1 MHFSRQL
8 FKKASVNLSYAPRA
22 LRYKVNVT
30 ILKDMCVSNLS
41 CLEGKIKASYWHLS
55 FGERRV
61 SGWVSGWMIL
71 LFPIESLEHIG
82 GGGWGLLKM
91 VTASC
96 PVATF
101 TFTSARDSLPV
112 TVSRACGR
120 EKLGEKHSF
129 PSIAKREPTACLC
142 GPAVFVL
149 SGWRSALLLLGCGVS
164 DGHSE

>member
-8 FKKASVNLSYAPRA
+8 FKKTSVNLSYAPRA

-61 SGWVSGWMIL
+61 SGWMIL
-71 LFPIESLEHIG
+71 LFPIESLEHIW
-82 GGGWGLLKM
+82 GGGWLLKM

-129 PSIAKREPTACLC
+129 PSIAKREPTACLF

-149 SGWRSALLLLGCGVS
+149 SGWRSASPLLGCGVS